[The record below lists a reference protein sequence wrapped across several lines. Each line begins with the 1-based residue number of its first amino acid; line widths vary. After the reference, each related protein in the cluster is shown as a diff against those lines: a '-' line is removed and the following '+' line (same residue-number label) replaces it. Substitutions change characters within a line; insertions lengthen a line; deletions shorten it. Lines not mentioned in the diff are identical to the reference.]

1 MEEMQ
6 KTERAA
12 MRELLE
18 EYKNV
23 VSQRDHLLLKQ
34 KEYIQEVSF
43 IN

>member
-18 EYKNV
+18 EYNKV
-23 VSQRDHLLLKQ
+23 VSQRDNLLKKQ
-34 KEYIQEVSF
+34 KEYIQEVNRF
-43 IN
+43 I